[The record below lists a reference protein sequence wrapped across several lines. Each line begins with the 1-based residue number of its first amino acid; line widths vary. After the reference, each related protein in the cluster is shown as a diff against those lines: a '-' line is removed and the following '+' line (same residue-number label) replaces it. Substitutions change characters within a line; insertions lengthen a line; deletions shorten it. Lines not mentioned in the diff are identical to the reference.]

1 MPFILSLLISRQ
13 LESGNKSH
21 GAETKAVSK
30 GERIEMGGGGEGDGE
45 EEWALRPSRA
55 FISSLSLSQ
64 VSPL

>member
-30 GERIEMGGGGEGDGE
+30 GERIEMGGGVRVMGRKSG
-45 EEWALRPSRA
+45 L
-55 FISSLSLSQ
+55 
-64 VSPL
+64 